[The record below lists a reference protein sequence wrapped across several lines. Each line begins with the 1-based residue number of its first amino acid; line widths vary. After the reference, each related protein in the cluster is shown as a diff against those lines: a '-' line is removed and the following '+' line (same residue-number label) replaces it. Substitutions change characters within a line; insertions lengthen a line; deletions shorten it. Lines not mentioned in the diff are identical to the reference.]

1 MNNIYLISGAS
12 SGIGLITANYLADKG
27 YQVIGISR
35 SVPQAKI
42 KFKHYSCDITDENQI
57 KDLISKIS
65 SGYDRIDTLINCAGM
80 GVSGAIEYSS
90 LEEVEKI
97 ISINITGQFLLT
109 KNSIG
114 LLRKSQNAKIINIG
128 SVAGELT
135 IPFQTF
141 YSMTKAALKSFTEG
155 LRIELA
161 PFNIKAMTLLLGDI
175 KTNFTSHRQ
184 QPQIIEDEVY
194 GSRIKD
200 SIAKMEKDEENGMN
214 PLIVARKIWKFSTK
228 KYLPIAKTIGFQYK
242 LFVFLNRLLPKRLV
256 LFIIKKMYG

>member
-1 MNNIYLISGAS
+1 MDKIFLISGAS

-27 YQVIGISR
+27 FKVIGISR
-35 SVPQAKI
+35 SIPKTKI
-42 KFKHYSCDITDENQI
+42 KFKHYSCDITKEDQVS
-57 KDLISKIS
+57 DLISKITLEY
-65 SGYDRIDTLINCAGM
+65 GKIDTLINCAGM

-97 ISINITGQFLLT
+97 ISINITGQFILT
-109 KNSIG
+109 KHSIN

-141 YSMTKAALKSFTEG
+141 YSMSKAALKSFTEG
-155 LRIELA
+155 LRIELS
-161 PFNIKAMTLLLGDI
+161 PYNIEAMTLLLGDI
-175 KTNFTSHRQ
+175 KTNFTSNRQ
-184 QPQIIEDEVY
+184 QPQVVENDVY

-200 SIAKMEKDEENGMN
+200 SIARMEKDEQNGMD
-214 PLIVARKIWKFSTK
+214 PIIVAKKIYKISSK
-228 KYLPIAKTIGFQYK
+228 KHLPIAKTIGFKYK
-242 LFVFLNRLLPKRLV
+242 VFVFLNRVLPKRFV